1 MRALNRLFLGAY
13 GGLWRAA
20 EPLLRRHKRL
30 KENFNQRLVPD
41 DWLRAEH
48 SVAAGAFTPGPDSA
62 KGRPL
67 RVWIQAASGGEA
79 WLVHSLAPALAEA
92 LAVHPALAVRPLDL
106 LCTTWTRQ
114 GLDILEKLPPPER
127 ASAPVSVFAR
137 YFPLDRP
144 DLMRRAMTTAQP
156 DAVAL
161 LETELWPGL
170 LAAAAENG
178 IPVLALNA
186 RMTEKSFKAYGK
198 TGFFWRDHAPER
210 ILAISPED
218 ADRFARVFG
227 RPERVE
233 IMPNIKFDRVAGAS
247 QPMAGDGEPAA
258 FRAEAG
264 IGDNVLLVVLASVR
278 EEEEEI
284 LLPVVSALHGL
295 SLDGH
300 PVAVAVA
307 PRHLHRVSAWKARL
321 TEAALPFRLRSDQG
335 EIGDDEPGAYLSAAP
350 PVHLWDTFGEL
361 HALYAIADAVY
372 VGGSLAPLGGQNFL
386 EPLAQGITP
395 LVGPYIDNFRWIG
408 EELFDE
414 ALATKLSG
422 AADLRTALES
432 DLYLRLD
439 ALTRAGNGRNADGT
453 GWRAARSAEAAK
465 VREQFAAWLG
475 PRRGGSSQAAEA
487 LTRVLAQ
494 KK

>member
-13 GGLWRAA
+13 SGLWRAA
-20 EPLLRRHKRL
+20 GPLLRRHKRL
-30 KENFNQRLVPD
+30 KEDFARRLVPD
-41 DWLRAEH
+41 DWLTAERH
-48 SVAAGAFTPGPDSA
+48 VAAGASVPGPNSVKD
-62 KGRPL
+62 RPL
-67 RVWIQAASGGEA
+67 RIWVQAASGGEA

-92 LAVHPALAVRPLDL
+92 LAAHPTLSARPLEL

-114 GLDILEKLPPPER
+114 GLDILEKLPAPAR
-127 ASAPVSVFAR
+127 ASAPVSILPR

-144 DLMRRAMTTAQP
+144 DLMRRAIDAAKP

-170 LAAAAENG
+170 LAAAAEKG
-178 IPVLALNA
+178 IPILALNA

-198 TGFFWRDHAPER
+198 AGFFWRDHAPER

-218 ADRFARVFG
+218 ADRFARLFG
-227 RPERVE
+227 CPERVE
-233 IMPNIKFDRVAGAS
+233 LMPNIKFDRVAGGS
-247 QPMAGDGEPAA
+247 EPPAGNEEPAA

-264 IGDNVLLVVLASVR
+264 IGNDVLLVVLGSVR
-278 EEEEEI
+278 EEEEAL

-307 PRHLHRVSAWKARL
+307 PRHLHRVDAWKARL
-321 TEAALPFRLRSDQG
+321 MEAALPFCPRSAQG
-335 EIGDDEPGAYLSAAP
+335 GIGDEEPGACLSAAP
-350 PVHLWDTFGEL
+350 PVYLWDTFGEL

-372 VGGSLAPLGGQNFL
+372 VGGSLVPLGGQNFL
-386 EPLAQGITP
+386 EPLSQGVTP
-395 LVGPYIDNFRWIG
+395 LVGPHIDNFLWIG

-414 ALATKLSG
+414 GLVTRLSE
-422 AADLRTALES
+422 AADLRTSLES
-432 DLYLRLD
+432 ELYLRLD
-439 ALTRAGNGRNADGT
+439 ALTRADDGQSAT
-453 GWRAARSAEAAK
+453 ESGWRAARSTEAARI
-465 VREQFAAWLG
+465 RERFAAWLG
-475 PRRGGSSQAAEA
+475 PRRGGSRQAAEA
-487 LTRVLAQ
+487 LAQALA